1 MARSP
6 SDDERF
12 RRVFAD
18 YHEAIQRYCARRLDT
33 WDDANDAAAE
43 VFLVVWRRVRELPRG
58 DEAKLWI
65 YGIARNTVK
74 DFHRKQRRWTAL
86 RSRLARQGGAVA
98 TDPAVQVVRRSE
110 DERVL
115 AAVQRLRPL
124 DREVLQLREWDGLS
138 HTEIGSVLG
147 VEPHAVEMRRHRAL
161 RRLARLLEHEERSWR
176 HVRMPSELGVF
187 DIESFERGAGVAR
200 KRAQGALEGTRV
212 AGVGD
217 IVGRARVIHDAD
229 GVTELEPGEIVTYAE
244 TTDQERKTLDEVA
257 VFR

>member
-43 VFLVVWRRVRELPRG
+43 VFLVVWRRVHELPPG

-65 YGIARNTVK
+65 YGIARNTVR
-74 DFHRKQRRWTAL
+74 DFYRKKSRHSAL
-86 RSRLARQGGAVA
+86 RRRLAGQRAAAAA

-115 AAVQRLRPL
+115 AAVQRLRPQ

-138 HTEIGSVLG
+138 HSEIGTLLG

-161 RRLARLLEHEERSWR
+161 RRLARVLEHEERTWLR
-176 HVRMPSELGVF
+176 T
-187 DIESFERGAGVAR
+187 
-200 KRAQGALEGTRV
+200 RAAAAEG
-212 AGVGD
+212 GG
-217 IVGRARVIHDAD
+217 
-229 GVTELEPGEIVTYAE
+229 EP
-244 TTDQERKTLDEVA
+244 
-257 VFR
+257 